1 MILGLEVVQ
10 DHKVLEARPAHP
22 ALSVPLVLL
31 VLLVNQVDLGLLE
44 QQVLQEVQADLAQL
58 DSLELVETPDSL
70 VALELLGSQAQWEW
84 RELLGLSVL
93 QVVVESQDLLV
104 MLVQRDFLGILEEQ
118 VLQVFQGQLEILDR
132 LEQQVWKGRL
142 V

>member
-1 MILGLEVVQ
+1 VILGLEVVQ